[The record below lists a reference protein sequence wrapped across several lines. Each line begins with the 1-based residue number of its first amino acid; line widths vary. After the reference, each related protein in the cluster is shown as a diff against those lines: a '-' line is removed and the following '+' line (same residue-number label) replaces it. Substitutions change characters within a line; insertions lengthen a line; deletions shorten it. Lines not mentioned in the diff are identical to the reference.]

1 MTVLAHAAHGAWTAV
16 VVVVPIIVAVVV
28 AGLVA
33 RAR

>member
-1 MTVLAHAAHGAWTAV
+1 MTVLAHAVHGASAV
-16 VVVVPIIVAVVV
+16 AGVVVPILVALIV

>member
-1 MTVLAHAAHGAWTAV
+1 MTVLAHAAHGAWAIV
-16 VVVVPIIVAVVV
+16 CVVVPILVTLVV